1 MNFPIVFPKRNVVYA
16 VAVFILTIFVFAF
29 LYLAVG
35 MPIYSLIDT
44 ILASVTLDNN
54 AQTVVSFIKY
64 VFLLLGI
71 IFIVGMIAW
80 FYTYVRKRREVTY
93 PEY

>member
-1 MNFPIVFPKRNVVYA
+1 MSMPILFPKRNVVYA
-16 VAVFILTIFVFAF
+16 IAVFILSIFVFAF

-35 MPIYSLIDT
+35 MPIYSMIDT
-44 ILASVTLDNN
+44 ILATVSLDDN

-71 IFIVGMIAW
+71 IFIIGMIAW

>member
-1 MNFPIVFPKRNVVYA
+1 MNIPIVFPKRNVVHA
-16 VAVFILTIFVFAF
+16 VAVFVLSIFVFAF

-44 ILASVTLDNN
+44 IMASVTIDNN

>member
-1 MNFPIVFPKRNVVYA
+1 MNLPTFFPKRNVTYA
-16 VAVFILTIFVFAF
+16 VAVFVLTIFVFAF

-35 MPIYSLIDT
+35 MPIYSMIDT
-44 ILASVTLDNN
+44 ILATISLDDN
-54 AQTVVSFIKY
+54 AQMVVTFIKY

>member
-1 MNFPIVFPKRNVVYA
+1 MSLQILFPKRNVTYA
-16 VAVFILTIFVFAF
+16 VAVFVLTIFVFAF

-35 MPIYSLIDT
+35 MPIYSMIDT
-44 ILASVTLDNN
+44 ILATVTLDDN
-54 AQTVVSFIKY
+54 AQMVVIFIKY

-80 FYTYVRKRREVTY
+80 FYTYVKKRREVTY

>member
-1 MNFPIVFPKRNVVYA
+1 MSIPTLFPKRNVVYA
-16 VAVFILTIFVFAF
+16 IAVFILSIFFFAF

-35 MPIYSLIDT
+35 MPIYSMIDT
-44 ILASVTLDNN
+44 ILATITLDEN
-54 AQTVVSFIKY
+54 AQMVVSFIKY

-80 FYTYVRKRREVTY
+80 FYTYVRKRRGVTY

>member
-1 MNFPIVFPKRNVVYA
+1 MNIPILFPKRNVVYA
-16 VAVFILTIFVFAF
+16 IAVFVLSIFVFAF

-44 ILASVTLDNN
+44 ILATLTLDDN
-54 AQTVVSFIKY
+54 AQMVITFIQY

>member
-1 MNFPIVFPKRNVVYA
+1 MSIPIIFPKRNVVYA
-16 VAVFILTIFVFAF
+16 VAVFVLSIFVFAF

-44 ILASVTLDNN
+44 IIASVTLDDN
-54 AQTVVSFIKY
+54 AQMVISFIKY
-64 VFLLLGI
+64 VFILLGI
-71 IFIVGMIAW
+71 IFIIGMIAW
-80 FYTYVRKRREVTY
+80 FWTYVRKRREVTY

>member
-1 MNFPIVFPKRNVVYA
+1 MNIPILFPKRNVVYA
-16 VAVFILTIFVFAF
+16 VAVFVLSIFVFSF

-54 AQTVVSFIKY
+54 AQTVVTFIKY

-71 IFIVGMIAW
+71 IFIIGMIAW
-80 FYTYVRKRREVTY
+80 FWTHVRKVRRVTY

>member
-1 MNFPIVFPKRNVVYA
+1 MSIPILFPKRNVVYA
-16 VAVFILTIFVFAF
+16 VTVFILTIFFFAF

-35 MPIYSLIDT
+35 MPIYSMIDT
-44 ILASVTLDNN
+44 ILAAVSLDDN
-54 AQTVVSFIKY
+54 ALTAVAFIKY

-80 FYTYVRKRREVTY
+80 FYIYVRKRREVTY

>member
-1 MNFPIVFPKRNVVYA
+1 MNIPILFPKRNVVYA
-16 VAVFILTIFVFAF
+16 VAVFVLTIFIFAF

-44 ILASVTLDNN
+44 ILASVTLDDN
-54 AQTVVSFIKY
+54 AQMVVTFIKY

-80 FYTYVRKRREVTY
+80 FYTYVRKKREVTY

>member
-1 MNFPIVFPKRNVVYA
+1 MSIQIFFPKRNVVYA
-16 VAVFILTIFVFAF
+16 IAVFVLSIFVFAF

-44 ILASVTLDNN
+44 ILATVTLDDN
-54 AQTVVSFIKY
+54 AQMVVTFIQY